1 MTDRRRQTR
10 ARPRRTAIALV
21 LALSLGVAAC
31 ETTAPSPTAPLVQE
45 SSPPASAPAT
55 VATGTPAPSPVVTPS
70 PAASPSTAPAAIDP
84 ANFTTTIDNP
94 WFPLIPGWT
103 YTYEGTEDGDRLF
116 ETFEVT
122 TETKVVDGVT
132 CVVIRDLLKV
142 NGILEERTSDYYVQ
156 DLQGDVWY
164 FGEDTAELDEQGH
177 VTNTEGTWTAG
188 VDGAQPGIFMPANP
202 TVGYAGEQ
210 EIYPGTAEDRFVVLL
225 STATVKVPYGSF
237 SNALVTLEWTI
248 LEPGVLSEKQ
258 YARGVGQVKEFDVKG
273 GSETLSLTKLV
284 KP

>member
-1 MTDRRRQTR
+1 MIDGSRRPP
-10 ARPRRTAIALV
+10 ASPHRTAIGLT
-21 LALSLGVAAC
+21 LALCVGVAAC
-31 ETTAPSPTAPLVQE
+31 ETTAPGPTPTLVQQ
-45 SSPPASAPAT
+45 SAPPASAQPTAS
-55 VATGTPAPSPVVTPS
+55 AGTPPPSPVATPP
-70 PAASPSTAPAAIDP
+70 PAASPSGPAAIDP
-84 ANFTTTIDNP
+84 ANFTTSIVNP
-94 WFPLIPGWT
+94 WFPLIPGWR
-103 YTYEGTEDGDRLF
+103 YTYQGTEDGDKLF

-122 TETKVVDGVT
+122 TDTRLLDGVT

-142 NGILEERTSDYYVQ
+142 NGVLEERTSDYYVQ
-156 DLQGDVWY
+156 DLQGNVWY

-177 VTNTEGTWTAG
+177 VTNTEGTWAAG

-225 STATVKVPYGSF
+225 TNTSVKVPYGSF
-237 SNALVTLEWTI
+237 SNALATLEWTV

-258 YARGVGQVKEFDVKG
+258 YALGIGQVKEFDVKG